1 MKNCCITLLG
11 LAFCLSLHAADT
23 PSNMGGSP
31 LDGARGAIAQKNWVG
46 ALDSL
51 RAIAPDQA
59 SSADF
64 HNLMGYV
71 LRHQSQPN
79 MVSVLDH
86 YDRALAIDPGHRQA
100 REYLGEAWL
109 MLHCPVQAAEQL
121 ATIQGLCGS
130 TDCEEWQDLQAA
142 LMAYQNPKRHSCSIS
157 R

>member
-1 MKNCCITLLG
+1 MKNCCTALLG

-31 LDGARGAIAQKNWVG
+31 LDGAREAIAQKNWAG
-46 ALDSL
+46 ALNSL

-71 LRHQSQPN
+71 LRHQTQPD
-79 MVSVLDH
+79 MVAVLDH

-121 ATIQGLCGS
+121 ATIRRLCGYS
-130 TDCEEWQDLQAA
+130 DCEEWKDLQQAI
-142 LMAYQNPKRHSCSIS
+142 LAYRNPSHHSCSIS
-157 R
+157 K

>member
-1 MKNCCITLLG
+1 MKTCCTALLS

-31 LDGARGAIAQKNWVG
+31 LDGAREAIDQNNWAE
-46 ALDSL
+46 ALDRL
-51 RAIAPDQA
+51 RAVAPDQA

-71 LRHQSQPN
+71 LRHQTQPN
-79 MVSVLDH
+79 MVAVLDH

-100 REYLGEAWL
+100 REYLGE
-109 MLHCPVQAAEQL
+109 
-121 ATIQGLCGS
+121 
-130 TDCEEWQDLQAA
+130 EWQALQAA
-142 LMAYQNPKRHSCSIS
+142 LLAYQNPNRHSCSIS

>member
-1 MKNCCITLLG
+1 MRNCCTALLG
-11 LAFCLSLHAADT
+11 LTFCLSLHAADT

-31 LDGARGAIAQKNWVG
+31 LDGAREAIAQKNWAG
-46 ALDSL
+46 ALNSL
-51 RAIAPDQA
+51 RAIAPDQS

-79 MVSVLDH
+79 MVAVLDH

-121 ATIQGLCGS
+121 AAIQGLCGS

-142 LMAYQNPKRHSCSIS
+142 LLGYVNPKRHSCSIS